1 MNNNSG
7 AFSAVFH
14 VSISEP
20 DTVYSAFVDFVQHIK
35 EEEHLQNR
43 RGTENFLEDNS
54 IKPKTVAKNS
64 HQSNPQNSSGGVS
77 AAKEN
82 KIDNEN
88 DTFKINRL

>member
-54 IKPKTVAKNS
+54 IKPKTGAKS
-64 HQSNPQNSSGGVS
+64 SQQSNAESGGGGGS
-77 AAKEN
+77 AASSAV
-82 KIDNEN
+82 
-88 DTFKINRL
+88 